1 MCRAFQRLLAVILL
15 TLVSCGLFDDVS
27 EIDLPT
33 TVSSNRETPT
43 ITPPSSPVTVK
54 FDNHRL
60 YSVALPAEASPVK
73 QLLKLRDKL
82 QIDFWNEPEP
92 NGKVNFL
99 VSPYFTAEIE
109 FFLNSS
115 SLTYSIVTD
124 NLQQWIDKERE
135 EITLSASDFL
145 SGRQEA
151 KSFSLDHYHTYQEI
165 YSWLDSLERQYPSLL
180 RISVIGKTHEKHDI
194 KVVKIGLPVDHN
206 KEYGVA
212 SRNSSLNGSST
223 TAPPRVNIS
232 GRKDAIWIDAGIH
245 AREWI
250 APATAVWIINELVTR
265 HDSDPEIRDLLTSFD
280 WYILPIANP
289 DGYQY
294 TWWTNRLWR
303 KNRAT
308 PKALPLRY
316 PWALFDEC
324 IGTDPNRNFDVD
336 FGGASTSSNP
346 CSDIFRGDHAFSEK
360 ETIAI
365 RDAILDL
372 GKDLKGFISLHSFSQ
387 MWMFPWGYS
396 SKRSPHHSELSELIL
411 RVVLAVQKK
420 HNVWY
425 RHGPIATTIYPAA
438 GSSPD
443 WVHEKVGVKHSFI
456 AELRDRGDHG
466 FILPRQ
472 QIIPTAE
479 ETWEGIKVIAEEL
492 KRKNS

>member
-1 MCRAFQRLLAVILL
+1 MSQSMNFLLLIALLLILVNHILCDNLFNDEIFTTSLSFQER
-15 TLVSCGLFDDVS
+15 
-27 EIDLPT
+27 PT
-33 TVSSNRETPT
+33 TQSPPT
-43 ITPPSSPVTVK
+43 STVK
-54 FDNHRL
+54 FENHRL
-60 YSVALPAEASPVK
+60 YSVNLPSNASEVK
-73 QLLKLRDKL
+73 NLLKLREKL

-92 NGKVNFL
+92 NGKVNFR
-99 VSPYFTAEIE
+99 VSPYFAPQVEE
-109 FFLNSS
+109 FLNSS
-115 SLTYSIVTD
+115 SLQYNIVTN
-124 NLQQWIDKERE
+124 NLQKWIDKERQ
-135 EITLSASDFL
+135 EIDSGSSDFL
-145 SGRQEA
+145 SGRQDT
-151 KSFSLDHYHTYQEI
+151 KSFALDHYHTYQEI
-165 YSWLDSLERQYPSLL
+165 YSWLEQLQQQYPHLVKIRTL
-180 RISVIGKTHEKHDI
+180 GKTYEKHDI
-194 KVVKIGLPVDHN
+194 KIVKLGFPLGYVSPSDN
-206 KEYGVA
+206 
-212 SRNSSLNGSST
+212 ST
-223 TAPPRVNIS
+223 TNITTTTTSTTKSPVKNAS

-250 APATAVWIINELVTR
+250 APATSLWIINELVTR
-265 HDSDPEIRDLLTSFD
+265 SDSDPEIKELLTSFD
-280 WYILPIANP
+280 WHILPIANP
-289 DGYQY
+289 DGYMY

-308 PKALPLRY
+308 PKAIPLRY

-365 RDAILDL
+365 RDGILDL
-372 GKDLKGFISLHSFSQ
+372 GKDLKGFVSLHSFSQ

-479 ETWEGIKVIAEEL
+479 ETWEGIKVIAHEL
-492 KRKNS
+492 QSKQ